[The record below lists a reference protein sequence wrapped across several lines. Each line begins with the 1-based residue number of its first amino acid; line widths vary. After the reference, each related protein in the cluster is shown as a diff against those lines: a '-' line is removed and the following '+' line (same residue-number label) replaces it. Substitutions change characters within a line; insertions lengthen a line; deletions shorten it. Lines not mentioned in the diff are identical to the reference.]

1 MRLNNTYDLT
11 GDNASVVRGF
21 YASVPG
27 GGWVGITMNR
37 VAVFFLSVK
46 SEVGIRNLTTPSG
59 VFSRFTNPLARRM
72 CLKRAFWSRSDSL
85 QYFSPTRMA
94 GN

>member
-37 VAVFFLSVK
+37 VAVFFFIREECGRDSQFYNAIRCFLTVHKPSCETNVPEK
-46 SEVGIRNLTTPSG
+46 SFLES
-59 VFSRFTNPLARRM
+59 
-72 CLKRAFWSRSDSL
+72 KR
-85 QYFSPTRMA
+85 
-94 GN
+94 